1 MTFNLMAVSYQ
12 TVSLGRLLIDYAF
25 DDAILIAHGDPDG
38 GDKDGRDGVR
48 SAAKSGGHCAT
59 KSRLANV
66 PITL

>member
-1 MTFNLMAVSYQ
+1 MEDKTHTHA
-12 TVSLGRLLIDYAF
+12 
-25 DDAILIAHGDPDG
+25 AIPIAHGDPDG
-38 GDKDGRDGVR
+38 DNEDSRDGVR